1 MITVTLYSRKE
12 CHLCDQARADLDSL
26 KAEIP
31 HTLVEL
37 DIDND
42 PKLLRDFGLD
52 IPVVAVGPFRLKA
65 PFSLQDLRI
74 TLLAATDR
82 ERHID
87 MVEKS
92 PLLEQV
98 RRQTSWTKADSFSNW
113 ISKHYMSLFNLMVT
127 IYLGLAFLAPV
138 LMKAKLELPATV
150 LYKAYSLVCHQLGYR
165 SFYLFGAQYSY
176 PRAAAGVPDVLTF
189 GQATGFS
196 EGSSAKDLFNARS
209 FVGNEQLGHK
219 IALCERDIAIYGG
232 ILIFGLLFSL
242 SGLRLPSIPW
252 YMWIVIGI
260 IPIGIDG
267 FSQLLSQPPLSFLP
281 YRESTPTLR
290 VVTGFLFGFTTAWF
304 GYPVVEE
311 SMREM
316 RNMYQRKR
324 MLAHPASQGSQDL
337 KPE

>member
-1 MITVTLYSRKE
+1 MITVTLYGRKE
-12 CHLCDQARADLDSL
+12 CHLCDQARLDLDSL

-37 DIDND
+37 DVDDD
-42 PKLLRDFGLD
+42 PKLLREFGPD

-65 PFSLQDLRI
+65 PFSLQELRI
-74 TLLAATDR
+74 TLSAATDR

-92 PLLEQV
+92 PLLDQV
-98 RRQTSWTKADSFSNW
+98 YQQAVWTKADSFSSW
-113 ISKHYMSLFNLMVT
+113 LSKHYMFLFNLMVA

-138 LMKAKLELPATV
+138 LMKARLEIPATV

-165 SFYLFGAQYSY
+165 SFYLFGEQYYY
-176 PRAAAGVPDVLTF
+176 PRAAAGIYGVSTF
-189 GQATGFS
+189 AQATGLS
-196 EGSSAKDLFNARS
+196 EGSTAENLFAARS
-209 FVGNEQLGHK
+209 FVGNELVGYK
-219 IALCERDIAIYGG
+219 VALCERDIAIYGG

-242 SGLRLPSIPW
+242 SGLRLPSLPW
-252 YMWIVIGI
+252 YLWIVIGI
-260 IPIGIDG
+260 LPIALDG

-281 YRESTPTLR
+281 YRESTPALR
-290 VVTGFLFGFTTAWF
+290 VLTGFLFGFTTAWF

-316 RNMYQRKR
+316 RNTYESKRKR
-324 MLAHPASQGSQDL
+324 LQKTRDARI
-337 KPE
+337 